1 MGTYIDSDTDFSN
14 VVIINSNRIVVG
26 GAWTAK
32 LVNGTTMYTNSA
44 TGESYAG
51 PINFV
56 GITSLTIS
64 SGAVADN
71 IVVIK
76 SATQTSAPSITV
88 SEGGT
93 LSNSTVFTS
102 KVYISYGATS
112 EENSYVSSDVS
123 LRSGTINVQ
132 GNVTTTGG
140 TSTNDSFY
148 IPSTTSTSS
157 GTLISLGNST
167 ASFQT
172 SDGTGK
178 TSVGIASSMNNPN
191 IYGNGVSTST
201 NSISLSKGSYIGDN
215 SIATNQPVQKYT
227 TINGYT
233 VKNSNKVGT
242 TVASTWTAQLVDGKT
257 VYVSNTGAVFDG
269 PLNLF
274 NITSLTVKDG
284 AVVDGLVMINTG
296 YYLTVPSITIEAG
309 GVIQNSFI
317 GAATIVNNGTSLN
330 NTYLNPTYTGA
341 SGSIS
346 QGDYMLQGGVMQL
359 AVDISDADSE
369 LSMVMNATSTITL
382 NGTASFDS
390 YAGMAPYNA
399 NSSNYTLTV
408 TSSGTATVG
417 CFLAG
422 TLINTVNGL
431 VAVENINVGDQ
442 IIAVVD
448 GKEEIRSV
456 IWVGQNTVAV
466 NTDASKDEANY
477 PIRILKNAISDG
489 VPFKDLLVTPEH
501 CIVLDGQFI
510 PARMLVNNGSIF
522 YDTSITEYTYYH
534 IETEQHSII
543 TADGVLTESY
553 LDTGNRSGFI
563 SDENIVSIVNHHK
576 EWNVDSA
583 APLTTNRD
591 VVEPIF
597 TRLIQRF
604 SQLGFE
610 LCESNAVTTHESN
623 LHLLTDT
630 GEIIHSTNKNNGRF
644 FFPIPEDTTH
654 VQLISRSSRPSQ
666 AIGPYIDDRRD
677 LGVLVGK
684 VTLLEKHTAYSITE
698 HFTSETLQGWDV
710 KEPMNCRWT
719 NGDGALNIRLEPSN
733 NVAVLVIE
741 VLNAGPYLLKESSL
755 EQKVA

>member
-1 MGTYIDSDTDFSN
+1 MGTYVDSDTNFSN

-26 GAWTAK
+26 GAWVAK

-64 SGAVADN
+64 SGAVVDGL
-71 IVVIK
+71 V
-76 SATQTSAPSITV
+76 
-88 SEGGT
+88 
-93 LSNSTVFTS
+93 
-102 KVYISYGATS
+102 
-112 EENSYVSSDVS
+112 
-123 LRSGTINVQ
+123 
-132 GNVTTTGG
+132 VTTTG
-140 TSTNDSFY
+140 SNIR
-148 IPSTTSTSS
+148 IPTITINVG
-157 GTLISLGNST
+157 GTL
-167 ASFQT
+167 
-172 SDGTGK
+172 
-178 TSVGIASSMNNPN
+178 
-191 IYGNGVSTST
+191 
-201 NSISLSKGSYIGDN
+201 
-215 SIATNQPVQKYT
+215 
-227 TINGYT
+227 
-233 VKNSNKVGT
+233 
-242 TVASTWTAQLVDGKT
+242 
-257 VYVSNTGAVFDG
+257 
-269 PLNLF
+269 
-274 NITSLTVKDG
+274 
-284 AVVDGLVMINTG
+284 
-296 YYLTVPSITIEAG
+296 
-309 GVIQNSFI
+309 QNSFI
-317 GAATIVNNGTSLN
+317 AAAKIDNYGTSLN
-330 NTYLNPTYTGA
+330 NTYIAPTYIGETNSTSAGDYFLSTGTTQFKLNLPQQKTNYGA
-341 SGSIS
+341 ST
-346 QGDYMLQGGVMQL
+346 V
-359 AVDISDADSE
+359 VN
-369 LSMVMNATSTITL
+369 NANSITL
-382 NGTASFDS
+382 KGNASFDS
-390 YAGMAPYNA
+390 YAELYA
-399 NSSNYTLTV
+399 SN
-408 TSSGTATVG
+408 TSSGTYSLSFTSSGQATVG

-466 NTDASKDEANY
+466 NTNASKDEANY
-477 PIRILKNAISDG
+477 PIRILKNTISDG

-543 TADGVLTESY
+543 TADGILTESY

-563 SDENIVSIVNHHK
+563 SNENIISMVNHHK

-604 SQLGFE
+604 PKLGLE
-610 LCESNAVTTHESN
+610 LCEAGTVTTHESN

-630 GEIIHSTNKNNGRF
+630 GEVIHSKHQSNGRF
-644 FFPIPEDTTH
+644 FFTIPENATH

-666 AIGPYIDDRRD
+666 VIGSYVDDRRD

-698 HFTSETLQGWDV
+698 HFTSETLQGWDI
-710 KEPMNCRWT
+710 KEPTNCRWT
-719 NGDGALNIRLEPSN
+719 NGDGALNIRPEPSN
-733 NVAVLVIE
+733 NIAVLVIE